1 MVARI
6 DLTHPQGQQM
16 VPVQG
21 LVELL
26 LLGLLLRQLG
36 LAVNLAARVRRR
48 TGEVDVLS
56 TLQGGYHHHPLYQH
70 HHHHRHPLYH
80 DHHHGGGRWISSL

>member
-1 MVARI
+1 M
-6 DLTHPQGQQM
+6 DLTHRQGQQM

-26 LLGLLLRQLG
+26 LLGLLHRQLG

-80 DHHHGGGRWISSL
+80 DHHHGGARWISSL

>member
-1 MVARI
+1 M

-56 TLQGGYHHHPLYQH
+56 TLQGGYLHHHQYHH

-80 DHHHGGGRWISSL
+80 DHHHGGARWISSL

>member
-1 MVARI
+1 M

-26 LLGLLLRQLG
+26 LLGLLLHQLG

-56 TLQGGYHHHPLYQH
+56 TLQGGYLHHHQYHH

-80 DHHHGGGRWISSL
+80 DHHHGGARWISSL